1 MAPLLLT
8 SCLNGLCNLGP
19 ISRNITV
26 VGPVKY
32 ATNVAVEITAANTPQ
47 SRNKVTIT
55 ILMIALNTMATRGIL

>member
-1 MAPLLLT
+1 MV
-8 SCLNGLCNLGP
+8 CNLGP
-19 ISRNITV
+19 ISRNDITV

-55 ILMIALNTMATRGIL
+55 ILMIALNTMATWNIISCINFT